1 MVDEN
6 NKRIVKNV
14 IAIYLR
20 MFISMIVSL
29 YMSRIVLQVLGAS
42 DYGIY
47 VLVGG
52 VVVMFSFL
60 NSAIGGATSR
70 FINYAMGLK
79 DNLYLEN
86 TFRTALLTHLIIAL
100 SVLILCETIGVWMIA
115 NKLVIPEDRLF
126 SAHIVLQFS
135 ILSMCIG
142 ILQGPF
148 SACIIAHEKMNV
160 YAYVE
165 ILVVCLKLVIVY
177 ALLILNF
184 DKLVLYSLFV
194 CIISIISITIYI
206 YYSKK
211 KFAEVSFVPLFK
223 KDMFYPML
231 SFSGWRFFGSLT
243 DTFSSQGRNMIL
255 NLFYGTILNAAAGLA
270 STIHGVIGSFA
281 YNVMVPF
288 RPQIIICYAENNYS
302 RMQFLIEKSFAIS
315 NILFFFIG
323 LPVFFECDFLL
334 SLWLVD
340 VPDYTVPFVRITL
353 VISLILNNYGFEG
366 TIIGASG
373 NIKIS
378 QLCIGVI
385 NILSLIISYL
395 FFMHGCD
402 PTSIYYIAISCY
414 LFIFFINFIL
424 IKKYIPRLSLKS
436 LFINGFLKDIIIL
449 TCCVIV
455 LSMICNF
462 MDPGLLRMI
471 VILVSNTVIVC
482 LGSYFLILTDSM
494 RKILVVRIKNILYK

>member
-1 MVDEN
+1 MVDEK
-6 NKRIVKNV
+6 NKRIANNV

-60 NSAIGGATSR
+60 NNAIGGTTSR

-79 DNLYLEN
+79 DDVYLKN

-100 SVLILCETIGVWMIA
+100 SVLILCETIGVWMLT
-115 NKLVIPEDRLF
+115 NKLVIPGGRLLA
-126 SAHIVLQFS
+126 AHVVMQFS
-135 ILSMCIG
+135 ILSMFIG

-165 ILVVCLKLVIVY
+165 ILVVCLKLAVVY
-177 ALLILNF
+177 ALLFLNL
-184 DKLVLYSLFV
+184 DKLVLYSLLV
-194 CIISIISITIYI
+194 CLISIISITIYI

-211 KFAEVSFVPLFK
+211 KFVEVSFVPLYK
-223 KDMFYPML
+223 RDMLYPML

-243 DTFSSQGRNMIL
+243 DTFSAQGRNMIL

-270 STIHGVIGSFA
+270 STIQGVIGGFA

-288 RPQIIICYAENNYS
+288 RPQIVICYAERNFS

-323 LPVFFECDFLL
+323 VPVFFECDYLL

-353 VISLILNNYGFEG
+353 VVSILLNNYGFEG

-373 NIKIS
+373 NIKAS
-378 QLCIGVI
+378 QLCIGVT
-385 NILSLIISYL
+385 NIISLIISYL
-395 FFMHGCD
+395 LFMQGCD
-402 PTSIYYIAISCY
+402 PIWMYYVTVFCCLIV
-414 LFIFFINFIL
+414 LFVNFYL
-424 IKKYIPRLSLKS
+424 IKRYIPELSLKS
-436 LFINGFLKDIIIL
+436 LFINGFFKDMIIL
-449 TCCVIV
+449 VCCIAI
-455 LSMICNF
+455 LSQICIH
-462 MDPGLLRMI
+462 MDPSILRMI
-471 VILVSNTVIVC
+471 VILASNSVIVG
-482 LGSYFLILTDSM
+482 LGCYYLILTESM
-494 RKILVVRIKNILYK
+494 RKLVVVKMKNCINE